1 MNELKIW
8 LKRFSKVIASAFAF
22 FINTVGLVLSIV
34 GTIPD
39 ERTNTEN
46 IITAL
51 LIVSE
56 CLLIFAAIY
65 TVITILQNYHTR
77 DTIAD
82 VKIQIDFCKK
92 ANCSIVEN
100 FKTSITYYKDTIDK
114 LNSLSTEY
122 KTRYDALNAL
132 KKRIVS
138 SESSTPDYSKEL
150 KDYIDESEKTDILT
164 MQNEL
169 VDLYNRVNVN
179 LINILHDSIKKYL
192 MTKGC
197 SREVAIAIKQLDQ
210 PTRYSELNE
219 RKSNIYTAFRDSKT
233 YKMKKRNE
241 TWEKTFSIIKNS
253 DFVFSIEK
261 DFYIFNFI
269 KRKEFENGLYLNE
282 NSGYHE
288 HYNSGV
294 TCSIHSCSNKERVLY
309 GFLACDSLFD
319 ENDQKNCGGD
329 IFDYNVANMMMATAH
344 IIALFM
350 ERFLEVWNEYYV
362 ENAYSIGWHSENA
375 KNKEAYGLC
384 QTMVERIRKS
394 RSPF

>member
-1 MNELKIW
+1 MNQLKIGI
-8 LKRFSKVIASAFAF
+8 KRFSKVIASAFAF

-56 CLLIFAAIY
+56 CLLIFAAIH

-77 DTIAD
+77 DTISD
-82 VKIQIDFCKK
+82 VKIQIDFCKQ
-92 ANCSIVEN
+92 ANSTIVEN
-100 FKTSITYYKDTIDK
+100 FKTSITHYKDIVD
-114 LNSLSTEY
+114 N
-122 KTRYDALNAL
+122 LNAL
-132 KKRIVS
+132 SNEYQTRYNALSAFKERMDAT
-138 SESSTPDYSKEL
+138 ETPPPDYFNEL
-150 KDYIDESEKTDILT
+150 SNYIKGSEKSDILT

-169 VDLYNRVNVN
+169 VELYNRFCVNI
-179 LINILHDSIKKYL
+179 INILHDSIRKYL

-210 PTRYSELNE
+210 PTKYSDLNE

-350 ERFLEVWNEYYV
+350 ERFLEVWNEFYV
-362 ENAYSIGWHSENA
+362 ENAYSIGQDSDNA
-375 KNKEAYGLC
+375 KAKEAYGLC